1 MNVAAFPIGHTAKL
15 LADLTRANTELAKKE
30 RLTQYLTRMFA
41 NDDAAQQLIT
51 DMALGAER
59 TISNIPRGS
68 NIGRGRADTQTE
80 TVIIEWEKDLA
91 KTGEHAKEQ
100 LEEYLTGNWRSGQ
113 TYRFVLIT
121 TDGIRWRRYAPD
133 WSALPMVGKPL
144 TSVALHEVE
153 KFDLCDDNASEFP
166 FFLDA
171 LLFGNQTR
179 AATLTRIQSDFGD
192 RSAVFINSL
201 NTLTGVAGD
210 ISTQN
215 ELSVAFEQWRRF
227 LSLAYGKFD
236 SSSSMFLVH
245 TYLSVF
251 AKFIA
256 YAVVTGRS
264 VPDEATMRAV
274 LNGEAFRSMNIERF
288 VEDDF
293 FHWVH
298 ADPHFNELK
307 PMFREIAR
315 RIQEYEFSD
324 VSEDILKG
332 VYQELIDLDTRHA
345 LGEYYT
351 PDWLCEK
358 VIAALPIEAGSRVL
372 DPACGSG
379 SFLRAA
385 VARLR
390 AIDPEASA
398 ETLSAQVAGIDIH
411 PLSVQIAKT
420 TMLLALGERVQA
432 AKQPVVLHIFLAN
445 SLLVPRGAANLFES
459 SFEVSVDN
467 TQHVVDISGLTEGDA
482 FDRLV
487 TLCDEL
493 VNRHDAILPR
503 TRFRA
508 LIGKSIPAGTA
519 ATLPDQLYSVYSA
532 MKAAKEAGRDSIWKF
547 ILQNSYKPVFLRK
560 SFDMVVGNPPWLTY
574 ADVGSAEYQRLLK
587 NLADEY
593 GVTPEK
599 RNMPHLEIAS
609 IFLAH
614 AANYFISEGGGR
626 VAFVL
631 PRSFMTADQ
640 HHNTRFGSVKG
651 LKVYSI
657 WDLKEVKPLFRVPS
671 CVLFAIPA
679 SAGKTSLPAA
689 GIKGFSVIARLPR
702 PHLDYAA
709 AARYI
714 EDRAH
719 TWFYSTMA
727 RAGAKRVRS
736 AYTRTKVQGHSGSNA
751 YSRFRQGATMVP
763 RNFYFLD
770 VDQNIPSGAS
780 LADRTISVK
789 TAAASNAEAK
799 KNWKDKLISGRM
811 EGQLLFRTAISRNV
825 LPFCLID
832 PPLVALPVLTEQK
845 KGADRFVMATP
856 DDLFAAGH
864 TNASGWFAQATNIF
878 EKFKSEAYRKS
889 DMTLLKR
896 LDYQTGLTAQSPDAR
911 YVVLYTSSATDASA
925 VVIDRR
931 AFDLPFIADH
941 KTYWCEVR
949 TVNEAH
955 YVAAFLNSG
964 YANESIKDFQSQ
976 GLFGERDIHKLIVM
990 LPLPAYNNKNEDH
1003 VAVAELGRSCA
1014 RLAQGMARSRGWAAM
1029 DARSLGMA
1037 RKSVRNRLAIEL
1049 SRIDELLAKINETK
1063 GAIAKAAKRKRI
1075 HTGAGPLFDA

>member
-1 MNVAAFPIGHTAKL
+1 MTTAVFPIALTKKL
-15 LADLTRANTELAKKE
+15 LADLQRGNTELAKKE
-30 RLTQYLTRMFA
+30 RLTQYLTKMFA
-41 NDDAAQQLIT
+41 NDDAAQQLIS
-51 DMALGAER
+51 DMAMGAER

-91 KTGEHAKEQ
+91 KTGEHAREQ

-121 TDGIRWRRYAPD
+121 TDGIKWRRYAPD
-133 WSALPMVGKPL
+133 WSSLPAMGKKL
-144 TSVALHEVE
+144 TGVSLHEVE
-153 KFDLCDDNASEFP
+153 RFDLSDGNADEFP

-179 AATLTRIQSDFGD
+179 AATLTRVQSDFGD
-192 RSAVFINSL
+192 TSAVFINSQS
-201 NTLTGVAGD
+201 TLTRIAGD

-227 LSLAYGKFD
+227 LSLAYGEFD
-236 SSSSMFLVH
+236 SSPSMFLVH

-264 VPDEATMRAV
+264 VPDEATMKAV
-274 LNGEAFRSMNIERF
+274 LNGEAFRTMNIERF

-298 ADPHFNELK
+298 ADPHFDELK

-315 RIQEYEFSD
+315 RIQEYDFSD

-358 VIAALPIEAGSRVL
+358 VVASLPIEAGSRIL

-379 SFLRAA
+379 SFLRAS

-398 ETLSAQVAGIDIH
+398 EKISAQVAGIDIH

-432 AKQPVVLHIFLAN
+432 AKHPIVLRIFLAN
-445 SLLVPRGAANLFES
+445 SLLVPRGSANLFES

-467 TQHVVDISGLTEGDA
+467 TQHVVDISGLTKGDA
-482 FDRLV
+482 FDTLV
-487 TLCDEL
+487 SLCDEL
-493 VNRHDAILPR
+493 VTRHDPVLPKA
-503 TRFRA
+503 RFKT
-508 LIGKSIPAGTA
+508 LIAKSIPSGTA
-519 ATLPDQLYSVYSA
+519 STLPDQLYNVYEA
-532 MKAAKEAGRDSIWKF
+532 MKIAKDAGRDSIWKF

-560 SFDMVVGNPPWLTY
+560 SFDVVVGNPPWLTY

-587 NLADEY
+587 SLADEY
-593 GVTPEK
+593 GVTPDK

-614 AANYFISEGGGR
+614 STNYFISDGGGH

-640 HHNTRFGSVKG
+640 HHNTRVGAVKG
-651 LKVYSI
+651 VKIYNI
-657 WDLKEVKPLFRVPS
+657 WDLKDVKPLFRVPS
-671 CVLFAIPA
+671 CVLFAIP
-679 SAGKTSLPAA
+679 SQKGKTSLPVA
-689 GIKGFSVIARLPR
+689 GVKGLSVFAKLPR
-702 PHLDYAA
+702 HHLDHSEAA
-709 AARYI
+709 PFI
-714 EDRAH
+714 DDRVH
-719 TWFYSTMA
+719 SWFYSTMA
-727 RAGAKRVRS
+727 GDNAKRVRS
-736 AYTRTKVQGHSGSNA
+736 AYTRTKVEGYAGSNA
-751 YSRFRQGATMVP
+751 YSRFKQGATMVP

-770 VDQNIPSGAS
+770 IHQMLPAASS
-780 LADRTISVK
+780 LADRTVTVK
-789 TAAASNAEAK
+789 TAESSNAEAK

-811 EGQLLFRTAISRNV
+811 EGALLFRTAISRNV
-825 LPFCLID
+825 LPFCLIN
-832 PPLVALPVLTEQK
+832 PPLVALPVLTK
-845 KGADRFVMATP
+845 TLNGSDHFVMATP

-864 TNASGWFAQATNIF
+864 TNASAWFDQATTIF

-889 DMTLLKR
+889 GMMLLKR
-896 LDYQTGLTAQSPDAR
+896 LDYQRGLTAQSPDAR
-911 YVVLYTSSATDASA
+911 YLVLYTSSATDASA

-931 AFDLPFIADH
+931 TFDLPFVADH

-949 TVNEAH
+949 TRNEAH

-964 YANESIKDFQSQ
+964 YANEAIKDFQSQ

-990 LPLPAYNNKNEDH
+990 LPLPAYNGKNEDH
-1003 VAVAELGRSCA
+1003 LRVAELGKACA
-1014 RLAQGMARSRGWAAM
+1014 KMAQGMADTEGWDSL
-1029 DARSLGMA
+1029 DARTLGRARTMLRRRMA
-1037 RKSVRNRLAIEL
+1037 VEIGE
-1049 SRIDELLAKINETK
+1049 IDGLLAKINRIK
-1063 GAIAKAAKRKRI
+1063 GEIARAARRKRI
-1075 HTGAGPLFDA
+1075 QTGAGPLFDN

>member
-1 MNVAAFPIGHTAKL
+1 MKTVFPIVRTEKL
-15 LADLTRANTELAKKE
+15 LADLQRANTELAKKE
-30 RLTQYLTRMFA
+30 RLTQYLTTMFSS
-41 NDDAAQQLIT
+41 DDAAQQLIT
-51 DMALGAER
+51 DMAMGAEC

-133 WSALPMVGKPL
+133 WSLLPAMGKKL
-144 TSVALHEVE
+144 SGVHLREVE
-153 KFDLCDDNASEFP
+153 RFDLAQENAAEFP

-192 RSAVFINSL
+192 TSAVFINSVS
-201 NTLTGVAGD
+201 TLTGVAGD
-210 ISTQN
+210 IASQS

-227 LSLAYGKFD
+227 LSLAYGEFD
-236 SSSSMFLVH
+236 SSTSMFLVH

-298 ADPHFNELK
+298 ADPFFNDLK

-315 RIQEYEFSD
+315 RIQEYDFRD

-358 VIAALPIEAGSRVL
+358 VVAALPIEAGSRIL

-379 SFLRAA
+379 SFLRAS
-385 VARLR
+385 VARLK
-390 AIDPEASA
+390 AINPKASA
-398 ETLSAQVAGIDIH
+398 EMLSAQVAGIDIH

-420 TMLLALGERVQA
+420 TMLLALGKRVHA
-432 AKQPVVLHIFLAN
+432 AKHPIVLRIFLAN
-445 SLLVPRGAANLFES
+445 SLLVPRGSANLFES
-459 SFEVSVDN
+459 NFEVSVDN
-467 TQHVVDISGLTEGDA
+467 IQHVVDISGLTEGDA
-482 FDRLV
+482 FDSLV

-493 VNRHDAILPR
+493 VARHDPVLPKA
-503 TRFRA
+503 RFQT
-508 LIGKSIPAGTA
+508 LIEKSIPAGTA
-519 ATLPDQLYSVYSA
+519 ATLSDQLYGVYA
-532 MKAAKEAGRDSIWKF
+532 TMKKAKDAGRDSIWKF

-560 SFDMVVGNPPWLTY
+560 SFDAIVGNPPWLTY

-587 NLADEY
+587 KLADEY
-593 GVTPEK
+593 GVTPDK
-599 RNMPHLEIAS
+599 RNMPHLEIAA

-614 AANYFISEGGGR
+614 SANYFLSDGGGH

-640 HHNTRFGSVKG
+640 HHNTRVGTVKG
-651 LKVYSI
+651 VKVYNI
-657 WDLKEVKPLFRVPS
+657 WDLKDVKPLFRVPS
-671 CVLFAIPA
+671 CVLFATL
-679 SAGKTSLPAA
+679 SQKGKTSLPTA
-689 GIKGFSVIARLPR
+689 GVRGLSVFAKLPR
-702 PHLDYAA
+702 HHLDFAQAA
-709 AARYI
+709 PYI
-714 EDRAH
+714 DDRIH
-719 TWFYSTMA
+719 NWFYSTMS
-727 RAGAKRVRS
+727 GDNVKRVRS
-736 AYTRTKVQGHSGSNA
+736 AYTRTKVQGQVGSNA
-751 YSRFRQGATMVP
+751 YSRFKQGATMVP
-763 RNFYFLD
+763 RNFYFVD
-770 VDQNIPSGAS
+770 VHQAIPSGAS
-780 LADRTISVK
+780 LADRTVTVK
-789 TAAASNAEAK
+789 TSESSNAEAK
-799 KNWKDKLISGRM
+799 KNWKDKLISGRV
-811 EGQLLFRTAISRNV
+811 EGGLLFRTAISRNV
-825 LPFCLID
+825 LPFCMID
-832 PPLVALPVLTEQK
+832 PPLVTLPVLVESKNGT
-845 KGADRFVMATP
+845 DHFVMATS
-856 DDLFAAGH
+856 DDLFAAGY
-864 TNASGWFAQATNIF
+864 TNASGWFDQATTIF
-878 EKFKSEAYRKS
+878 EKFKSEAYRKAE
-889 DMTLLKR
+889 MTLLKR
-896 LDYQTGLTAQSPDAR
+896 LDYQRGLTAQSPDAR
-911 YVVLYTSSATDASA
+911 YLVLYTSSATDACA

-931 AFDLPFIADH
+931 SFDLPFVVDH
-941 KTYWCEVR
+941 KTYWCEVS
-949 TVNEAH
+949 TMNEGH

-964 YANESIKDFQSQ
+964 YANEAIKDFQSQ

-990 LPLPAYNNKNEDH
+990 LPLPAYNGKNEDH
-1003 VAVAELGRSCA
+1003 LNVAKLGKACSEIARKMADAES
-1014 RLAQGMARSRGWAAM
+1014 WASM
-1029 DARSLGMA
+1029 DARSLGRA
-1037 RKSVRNRLAIEL
+1037 RTALRNRMALEIGQ
-1049 SRIDELLAKINETK
+1049 INTLLAKINEAK
-1063 GAIAKAAKRKRI
+1063 GEIAKSAKRKRMQ
-1075 HTGAGPLFDA
+1075 TGAGPLFEE

>member
-1 MNVAAFPIGHTAKL
+1 MNTVVFPIARTEKL
-15 LADLTRANTELAKKE
+15 LADLKRANTELAKKE
-30 RLTQYLTRMFA
+30 RLTQYLTIAFS

-51 DMALGAER
+51 DMTMGAER

-121 TDGIRWRRYAPD
+121 TDGIKWRRYAPD
-133 WSALPMVGKPL
+133 WSSLPAMGKKL
-144 TSVALHEVE
+144 SGVQLHEVE
-153 KFDLCDDNASEFP
+153 RFDLNGENADEFP

-192 RSAVFINSL
+192 TSAVFINSL
-201 NTLTGVAGD
+201 GTLTKVAGD
-210 ISTQN
+210 ISAQT

-227 LSLAYGKFD
+227 LSLAYGEFD
-236 SSSSMFLVH
+236 SSTSMFLVH

-298 ADPHFNELK
+298 AEPHFDDLK

-315 RIQEYEFSD
+315 RIQEYDFHD
-324 VSEDILKG
+324 VNEDILKG

-358 VIAALPIEAGSRVL
+358 VVASLPIEAGSRIL

-379 SFLRAA
+379 SFLRAS
-385 VARLR
+385 VARLKQ
-390 AIDPEASA
+390 INPKASA
-398 ETLSAQVAGIDIH
+398 EKLSSQVAGIDIH

-420 TMLLALGERVQA
+420 TMLLALGDRVQA
-432 AKQPVVLHIFLAN
+432 AKHPVVLRIYLAN
-445 SLLVPRGAANLFES
+445 SLLVPRGSANLFES
-459 SFEVSVDN
+459 NFEVSVDN
-467 TQHVVDISGLTEGDA
+467 TQHVIDISGLTEGDA
-482 FDRLV
+482 FDSLI

-493 VNRHDAILPR
+493 VGRHDPVLPKA
-503 TRFRA
+503 RFKT
-508 LIGKSIPAGTA
+508 LIAKSIPAHTA
-519 ATLPDQLYSVYSA
+519 ATLPDQLYNVYAA
-532 MKAAKEAGRDSIWKF
+532 MKAAKDAGRDSIWKF

-560 SFDMVVGNPPWLTY
+560 SFDLIVGNPPWLTY

-587 NLADEY
+587 TLADEY

-599 RNMPHLEIAS
+599 RNMPHLEIAA

-614 AANYFISEGGGR
+614 STNYFLADGGGHI
-626 VAFVL
+626 AFVL

-640 HHNTRFGSVKG
+640 HHNTRVGAVKG
-651 LKVYSI
+651 VKVYDI
-657 WDLKEVKPLFRVPS
+657 WDLKGVKPLFRVPS
-671 CVLFAIPA
+671 CVLFAIP
-679 SAGKTSLPAA
+679 SQKTKTSLPAT
-689 GIKGFSVIARLPR
+689 GIRGLSVTANLPR
-702 PHLDYAA
+702 HHLDHAEAA
-709 AARYI
+709 PYI
-714 EDRAH
+714 DDLAH
-719 TWFYSTMA
+719 SWFYSTLT
-727 RAGAKRVRS
+727 GNNAKRVRS
-736 AYTRTKVQGHSGSNA
+736 AYTRTKVQGAVGSNA
-751 YSRFRQGATMVP
+751 YSRFKQGATMVP
-763 RNFYFLD
+763 RNFYF
-770 VDQNIPSGAS
+770 VDLHQTVPAGAS
-780 LADRTISVK
+780 LGDRTLAVQ
-789 TAAASNAEAK
+789 TAESTNAEAK

-811 EGQLLFRTAISRNV
+811 EGELLFRTAISKNV

-832 PPLVALPVLTEQK
+832 PPLVALPVLVQSENGDDQY
-845 KGADRFVMATP
+845 VMATP
-856 DDLFAAGH
+856 DDLFTAGH
-864 TNASGWFAQATNIF
+864 TNASSWFDQATTIF

-896 LDYQTGLTAQSPDAR
+896 LDYQRGLTAQAPDAR
-911 YVVLYTSSATDASA
+911 YLVLYTSSATDASA

-931 AFDLPFIADH
+931 SFDLPFLADH

-949 TVNEAH
+949 TLNEAY

-964 YANESIKDFQSQ
+964 YANGAIKDFQSQ

-990 LPLPAYNNKNEDH
+990 LPLPAYNGKNEEH
-1003 VAVAELGRSCA
+1003 LRVAELGKVCSKI
-1014 RLAQGMARSRGWAAM
+1014 AQSIADAEGWASM
-1029 DARSLGMA
+1029 DARSLG
-1037 RKSVRNRLAIEL
+1037 RKRTMLRNRLAGEL
-1049 SRIDELLAKINETK
+1049 SRIDTLLAQINNAKVEL
-1063 GAIAKAAKRKRI
+1063 AKAAKRKRAQS
-1075 HTGAGPLFDA
+1075 GAGPLFEG